1 MEVGYFYDVLYYLL
15 YRKENVAQEQQA
27 AYPLGG
33 GCKEIFLRLHSPPS
47 RQKQQL
53 FGRAV

>member
-1 MEVGYFYDVLYYLL
+1 MTYYIIYFTE
-15 YRKENVAQEQQA
+15 K
-27 AYPLGG
+27 
-33 GCKEIFLRLHSPPS
+33 KMFLRLHSPPS